1 MGPPPPRK
9 RSHNYFNT
17 GGASFRRR
25 AMLNMGQE
33 KLFRFQMRDLFARH
47 EVDPKVSDPL
57 QSMIIAKGSR
67 ASIDE
72 AKDFV
77 DEKVKAG
84 IINGDVA
91 DDIFNLLDRFITW
104 R

>member
-1 MGPPPPRK
+1 MAPPPPRK

-25 AMLNMGQE
+25 AMLNMGQA
-33 KLFRFQMRDLFARH
+33 KLFRYSLRDLFHRH
-47 EVDPKVSDPL
+47 EVDPKVADPL

-67 ASIDE
+67 SSIDE

-77 DEKVKAG
+77 DEKVKEG
-84 IINGDVA
+84 VIKGEVA

>member
-9 RSHNYFNT
+9 RSHNYWNT

-25 AMLNMGQE
+25 AMLNLGQE
-33 KLFRFQMRDLFARH
+33 KLFRFSLRDVFARH
-47 EVDPKVSDPL
+47 EVDPKVADPL
-57 QSMIIAKGSR
+57 GSMIIAKGSR

-72 AKDFV
+72 AKDFI

-84 IINGDVA
+84 VIKGEVA
-91 DDIFNLLDRFITW
+91 DDIFSLLDRFITW

>member
-1 MGPPPPRK
+1 
-9 RSHNYFNT
+9 
-17 GGASFRRR
+17 
-25 AMLNMGQE
+25 MLNMGQE

-84 IINGDVA
+84 VISGDVA

>member
-25 AMLNMGQE
+25 AMLNMGQA
-33 KLFRFQMRDLFARH
+33 KLFRYSLRDLFHRH
-47 EVDPKVSDPL
+47 AVDPKVADPL

-67 ASIDE
+67 SSIDE

-77 DEKVKAG
+77 DEKVKEG
-84 IINGDVA
+84 VLKGEVA

>member
-25 AMLNMGQE
+25 AMLNMGQA
-33 KLFRFQMRDLFARH
+33 KLFRYSMRELFQRH
-47 EVDPKVSDPL
+47 QVDPKVSDPL
-57 QSMIIAKGSR
+57 QSAIIAKGSR
-67 ASIDE
+67 SSIDE
-72 AKDFV
+72 AKDFI
-77 DEKVKAG
+77 DEKVKTG
-84 IINGDVA
+84 TIKGEVA
-91 DDIFNLLDRFITW
+91 DDLFDLLDRFITW